1 MTMFNC
7 NNTVFNNKYGWFC
20 YKYILHI
27 MLPPRYNSSIS
38 LLLLILC
45 IHYYG
50 ESTHNWPEI
59 QQQKAR
65 GEFKWSLLMILIHSQ
80 KLRLLY
86 IVIISTGCWCY
97 PQPRSQYQGIKLS
110 PQSPLSWKLL
120 HATLPFLGPRVAGWQ
135 LNFTIVIKLLPCLRV
150 FFEMG

>member
-1 MTMFNC
+1 
-7 NNTVFNNKYGWFC
+7 
-20 YKYILHI
+20 
-27 MLPPRYNSSIS
+27 
-38 LLLLILC
+38 
-45 IHYYG
+45 
-50 ESTHNWPEI
+50 
-59 QQQKAR
+59 
-65 GEFKWSLLMILIHSQ
+65 MILIDDIKYHSQ
-80 KLRLLY
+80 KVRLLY

-110 PQSPLSWKLL
+110 PPSTAPQSPLSWKLL